1 MEVKVFVEIPKG
13 SKNKYER
20 DEDTGEI
27 MLDRTLYGSN
37 VFPFDYG
44 FIQDTIGQDDDPLD
58 AVLLVTNP
66 TFSGCVVKA
75 QVIGYLDMEDEAGID
90 HKVLLVPIK
99 KVDARWQDVQDVKDL
114 SEHQRNEIK
123 DFFETYK
130 RLEPGKWVK
139 VQDFKSKEEADI
151 ILKEAQ
157 ERFQKESE

>member
-20 DEDTGEI
+20 DESTGEL
-27 MLDRTLYGSN
+27 MLDRTLYGAN

-44 FIQDTIGQDDDPLD
+44 FIQDTRGEDEDPLD

-75 QVIGYLDMEDEAGID
+75 EIIGYLDMEDEGGID
-90 HKVLLVPIK
+90 HKILLVPAK
-99 KVDARWQDVQDVKDL
+99 KVDMRWEDVQDVKDL

-139 VQDFKSKEEADI
+139 VRDFKSKKEAEKLLEEAQKR
-151 ILKEAQ
+151 LKE
-157 ERFQKESE
+157 E

>member
-20 DEDTGEI
+20 DENTGEI

-44 FIQDTIGQDDDPLD
+44 FIQDTKGQDDDPLD

-75 QVIGYLDMEDEAGID
+75 ENIGYLDKEDEGGND
-90 HKVLLVPIK
+90 HKVLLIPIK

-114 SEHQRNEIK
+114 SGHQRNEIK

-139 VQDFKSKEEADI
+139 VRDFKSKEEANK

-157 ERFQKESE
+157 ERFKKELT

>member
-1 MEVKVFVEIPKG
+1 MTIKVFVEIPKG

-20 DEDTGEI
+20 DEDTGQI
-27 MLDRTLYGSN
+27 MLDRTLYGSG

-44 FIQDTIGQDDDPLD
+44 FIQGTKGEDGDPLD

-66 TFSGCVVKA
+66 TFPGCVVQA
-75 QVIGYLDMEDEAGID
+75 EVIGYLEMEDEGGID
-90 HKVLLVPIK
+90 HKVLVVPAK
-99 KVDARWQDVQDVKDL
+99 KVDMRWEDVQDVGDL

-139 VQDFKSKEEADI
+139 LQDFKSKKEAEKIVEEAFTRHD
-151 ILKEAQ
+151 
-157 ERFQKESE
+157 S

>member
-1 MEVKVFVEIPKG
+1 
-13 SKNKYER
+13 
-20 DEDTGEI
+20 
-27 MLDRTLYGSN
+27 
-37 VFPFDYG
+37 
-44 FIQDTIGQDDDPLD
+44 
-58 AVLLVTNP
+58 
-66 TFSGCVVKA
+66 
-75 QVIGYLDMEDEAGID
+75 MEDEAGID
-90 HKVLLVPIK
+90 HNVLLVPIK

>member
-1 MEVKVFVEIPKG
+1 
-13 SKNKYER
+13 
-20 DEDTGEI
+20 
-27 MLDRTLYGSN
+27 MLDRTLYGAN

-44 FIQDTIGQDDDPLD
+44 FIQDTRGEDEDPLD

-75 QVIGYLDMEDEAGID
+75 EIIEYLDMEDEGGID
-90 HKVLLVPIK
+90 HKILLVPAK
-99 KVDARWQDVQDVKDL
+99 KVDMRWEDVQDVKDL

-139 VQDFKSKEEADI
+139 VRDFKSKKEAEKLLEEAKKR
-151 ILKEAQ
+151 LQ
-157 ERFQKESE
+157 EESA